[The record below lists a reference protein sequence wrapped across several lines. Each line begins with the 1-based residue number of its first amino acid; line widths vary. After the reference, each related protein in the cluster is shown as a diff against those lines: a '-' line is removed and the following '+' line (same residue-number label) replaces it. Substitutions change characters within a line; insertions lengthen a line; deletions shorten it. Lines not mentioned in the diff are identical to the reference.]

1 MEPYTI
7 DLDQIESWSYV
18 DFEPVYDFE
27 VENNHN
33 YCLVTESNET
43 ILVHNSGKSQTMIQ
57 FFLSELLNHD
67 ENDNETFVVL
77 RKVAATIRTSVYM
90 DFKNKIYEWGLG
102 DLITA
107 YDGIFEFRSR
117 SNKIIFMGVDN
128 PEKLKS
134 LAQAKY
140 IWVEEATELSKED
153 FIQVTL
159 RLRGISKHQKRFFLT
174 FNPVSDSH
182 WIKERFFD
190 RPPDVEKNKILILHS
205 TYKDCYRFLDKEYPI
220 RMEALKDI
228 DYTYWDVYANGNWGV
243 WDRET
248 LYVQYFDPNNHVVDG
263 YLKAHQDYPLYLSF
277 DFNITNTCVAIQF
290 SKNAPGHSYY
300 GTINVIKTYRHG
312 DLGDLCN
319 MIKQE
324 FPGMRYVINGD
335 PAGQARSAF
344 TTANMSA
351 YQLIANF
358 MNLPDMNLQI
368 MRSSPSHLNTRIV
381 DTLVFR
387 KCKIQIA
394 EEANKALI
402 ADFKE
407 AKVDRRI
414 SLDTWKQKN
423 PDKSH
428 ALDAW
433 RYFSFANFYEI
444 ASEYNIQKF
453 NGKLLQ
459 E

>member
-1 MEPYTI
+1 MPTL
-7 DLDQIESWSYV
+7 DLSNSELWNNKYLPAITR
-18 DFEPVYDFE
+18 PKVY
-27 VENNHN
+27 N
-33 YCLVTESNET
+33 
-43 ILVHNSGKSQTMIQ
+43 ILYGGAGSGKSQTMIQ
-57 FFLSELLNHD
+57 FYLSELLNHD
-67 ENDNETFVVL
+67 ENENETFVVL

-140 IWVEEATELSKED
+140 IWVEEATELTKED

-190 RPPDVEKNKILILHS
+190 KPPEIEKEKILILHS
-205 TYKDCYRFLDKEYPI
+205 TYKDCYRFLDKEYPL
-220 RMEALKDI
+220 RMEALRDV

-248 LYVQYFDPNNHVVDG
+248 LYVQYFDPKEHIVEG
-263 YLKAHQDYPLYLSF
+263 FLKAHPDYPLYLTF

-290 SKNAPGHSYY
+290 SKNAPGHKYY

-324 FPGMRYVINGD
+324 FPGMRYVVNGD

-344 TTANMSA
+344 TTQNMSA

-368 MRSSPSHLNTRIV
+368 MRASPSHLNTRIV
-381 DTLVFR
+381 DTLIFR
-387 KCKIQIA
+387 KCKIQIGS
-394 EEANKALI
+394 ESNQALI

>member
-67 ENDNETFVVL
+67 ENENETFVVL

-140 IWVEEATELSKED
+140 IWVEEATELTKED

-190 RPPDVEKNKILILHS
+190 RPPDIEKDKILI
-205 TYKDCYRFLDKEYPI
+205 
-220 RMEALKDI
+220 ALKHK
-228 DYTYWDVYANGNWGV
+228 
-243 WDRET
+243 R
-248 LYVQYFDPNNHVVDG
+248 
-263 YLKAHQDYPLYLSF
+263 
-277 DFNITNTCVAIQF
+277 
-290 SKNAPGHSYY
+290 
-300 GTINVIKTYRHG
+300 NVNKFL
-312 DLGDLCN
+312 LGW
-319 MIKQE
+319 
-324 FPGMRYVINGD
+324 
-335 PAGQARSAF
+335 
-344 TTANMSA
+344 T
-351 YQLIANF
+351 
-358 MNLPDMNLQI
+358 
-368 MRSSPSHLNTRIV
+368 H
-381 DTLVFR
+381 
-387 KCKIQIA
+387 
-394 EEANKALI
+394 
-402 ADFKE
+402 
-407 AKVDRRI
+407 
-414 SLDTWKQKN
+414 
-423 PDKSH
+423 
-428 ALDAW
+428 
-433 RYFSFANFYEI
+433 
-444 ASEYNIQKF
+444 
-453 NGKLLQ
+453 
-459 E
+459 

>member
-1 MEPYTI
+1 MPL
-7 DLDQIESWSYV
+7 LDISNSELWNQKYLPAITR
-18 DFEPVYDFE
+18 PKVY
-27 VENNHN
+27 N
-33 YCLVTESNET
+33 
-43 ILVHNSGKSQTMIQ
+43 ILYGGAGSGKSQTMIQ

-140 IWVEEATELSKED
+140 IWVEEATELTKED

-190 RPPDVEKNKILILHS
+190 RPPDVEKDKILIMHS

-220 RMEALKDI
+220 RMEALKDV

-248 LYVQYFDPNNHVVDG
+248 LYVQYFDPKNHVIEG
-263 YLKAHQDYPLYLSF
+263 TLRAHPDYPLYLTF
-277 DFNITNTCVAIQF
+277 DFNITNTCVVIQC

-319 MIKQE
+319 MIKME
-324 FPGMRYVINGD
+324 FPGMKYIINGD

-368 MRSSPSHLNTRIV
+368 MRASPSHLNTRIV

-394 EEANKALI
+394 EESNKALI

>member
-1 MEPYTI
+1 MPTL
-7 DLDQIESWSYV
+7 DL
-18 DFEPVYDFE
+18 
-27 VENNHN
+27 
-33 YCLVTESNET
+33 SNSELWNGKYLPAIT
-43 ILVHNSGKSQTMIQ
+43 RPKIYNILYGGAGSGKSQTMIQ
-57 FFLSELLNHD
+57 FFLSELLDHD
-67 ENDNETFVVL
+67 ENENETFVVL

-140 IWVEEATELSKED
+140 IWVEEATELTKED

-190 RPPDVEKNKILILHS
+190 RPPEVEKDKILILHS

-220 RMEALKDI
+220 RMEALKDV
-228 DYTYWDVYANGNWGV
+228 DYTYWDVYANGNWGI

-248 LYVQYFDPNNHVVDG
+248 LYVQYFSPKDHVVEG
-263 YLKAHQDYPLYLSF
+263 YLRAHPDYPLYLTF

-394 EEANKALI
+394 EESNKALI

>member
-1 MEPYTI
+1 MPTL
-7 DLDQIESWSYV
+7 DLSNPELWNHKYLPAITR
-18 DFEPVYDFE
+18 PKVY
-27 VENNHN
+27 N
-33 YCLVTESNET
+33 
-43 ILVHNSGKSQTMIQ
+43 ILYGGAGSGKSQTMIQ
-57 FFLSELLNHD
+57 FFLSELLNHE
-67 ENDNETFVVL
+67 ENENETFVVL

-90 DFKNKIYEWGLG
+90 DFKNKIYEWNLG
-102 DLITA
+102 DLITP

-117 SNKIIFMGVDN
+117 NNKIIFMGVDN

-140 IWVEEATELSKED
+140 IWVEEATELAKED

-190 RPPDVEKNKILILHS
+190 KVPDVEKDKILIMHS

-248 LYVQYFDPNNHVVDG
+248 LYVQYFDPKVHVVEG
-263 YLKAHQDYPLYLSF
+263 YLKAHPDYPLYLSF
-277 DFNITNTCVAIQF
+277 DFNITNTCVVIQF
-290 SKNAPGHSYY
+290 SKNAPGHKFY
-300 GTINVIKTYRHG
+300 GTVNVIKTYRHG
-312 DLGDLCN
+312 DLGDLCG

-394 EEANKALI
+394 EETNKSLI

-453 NGKLLQ
+453 DGKLLQ

>member
-1 MEPYTI
+1 MPTLNLSNP
-7 DLDQIESWSYV
+7 DLWNTKYLPAITRPKIY
-18 DFEPVYDFE
+18 
-27 VENNHN
+27 N
-33 YCLVTESNET
+33 
-43 ILVHNSGKSQTMIQ
+43 ILYGGAGSGKSQTMIQ
-57 FFLSELLNHD
+57 FFLSELLSHG
-67 ENDNETFVVL
+67 ENDNETYVVL

-90 DFKNKIYEWGLG
+90 DFKNKIYEWGLS

-140 IWVEEATELSKED
+140 IWVEEATELTKED

-190 RPPDVEKNKILILHS
+190 KPPEVEKDKILIMHS
-205 TYKDCYRFLDKEYPI
+205 TYKDSTKFLDKEYPI
-220 RMEALKDI
+220 RMEALKEV

-248 LYVQYFDPNNHVVDG
+248 LYVQYFDPKNHVVEG
-263 YLKAHQDYPLYLSF
+263 YLRAHPDYPLYLTF
-277 DFNITNTCVAIQF
+277 DFNITNTCVVIQF
-290 SKNAPGHSYY
+290 SKNAPGHNNY

-324 FPGMRYVINGD
+324 FPGMRYVVNGD

-351 YQLIANF
+351 YQLISNF

-368 MRSSPSHLNTRIV
+368 MRSSPSHLNTRII
-381 DTLVFR
+381 DTLVFK
-387 KCKIQIA
+387 KCKIQIGS
-394 EEANKALI
+394 EQNQALI

>member
-1 MEPYTI
+1 MPTL
-7 DLDQIESWSYV
+7 DL
-18 DFEPVYDFE
+18 
-27 VENNHN
+27 
-33 YCLVTESNET
+33 SNSELWNGKYLPAIT
-43 ILVHNSGKSQTMIQ
+43 RPKIYNILYGGAGSGKSQTMIQ
-57 FFLSELLNHD
+57 FFLSELLDHD
-67 ENDNETFVVL
+67 ENENETFVVL

-140 IWVEEATELSKED
+140 IWVEEATELTKED

-190 RPPDVEKNKILILHS
+190 RPPEVEKDKILILHS

-220 RMEALKDI
+220 RMEALKDV
-228 DYTYWDVYANGNWGV
+228 DYTYWDVYANGNWGI

-248 LYVQYFDPNNHVVDG
+248 LYVQYFSPKDHVVEG
-263 YLKAHQDYPLYLSF
+263 YLRAHPDYPLYLTF

-394 EEANKALI
+394 EESNKALI

-407 AKVDRRI
+407 GKVDRRI

>member
-1 MEPYTI
+1 MPTLNLSNP
-7 DLDQIESWSYV
+7 DLWNTKYLPAITRPKIY
-18 DFEPVYDFE
+18 
-27 VENNHN
+27 N
-33 YCLVTESNET
+33 
-43 ILVHNSGKSQTMIQ
+43 ILYGGAGSGKSQTMIQ
-57 FFLSELLNHD
+57 FFLSELLSHG
-67 ENDNETFVVL
+67 ENDNETYVVL

-90 DFKNKIYEWGLG
+90 DFKNKIYEWGLS

-140 IWVEEATELSKED
+140 IWVEEATELTKED

-190 RPPDVEKNKILILHS
+190 KPPEVEKDKILIMHS
-205 TYKDCYRFLDKEYPI
+205 TYKDSTKFLDKEYPI
-220 RMEALKDI
+220 RMEALKDV

-248 LYVQYFDPNNHVVDG
+248 LYVQYFDPKNHVVEG
-263 YLKAHQDYPLYLSF
+263 YLRAHPDYPLYLTF
-277 DFNITNTCVAIQF
+277 DFNITNTCVVIQF
-290 SKNAPGHSYY
+290 SKNAPGHNNY

-324 FPGMRYVINGD
+324 FPGMRYVVNGD

-351 YQLIANF
+351 YQLISNF
-358 MNLPDMNLQI
+358 MNLPDMNLQV
-368 MRSSPSHLNTRIV
+368 MRSSPSHLNTRII
-381 DTLVFR
+381 DTLVFK
-387 KCKIQIA
+387 KCKIQIGS
-394 EEANKALI
+394 EQNQALI

>member
-1 MEPYTI
+1 MPTLNLSNP
-7 DLDQIESWSYV
+7 DLWNAKYLPAITSPKIY
-18 DFEPVYDFE
+18 
-27 VENNHN
+27 N
-33 YCLVTESNET
+33 
-43 ILVHNSGKSQTMIQ
+43 ILYGGAGSGKSQTMIQ
-57 FFLSELLNHD
+57 FFLSELLSHG
-67 ENDNETFVVL
+67 ENDNETYVVL

-90 DFKNKIYEWGLG
+90 DFKNKIYEWGLS

-140 IWVEEATELSKED
+140 IWVEEATELTKED

-190 RPPDVEKNKILILHS
+190 KPPEVEKDKILIMHS
-205 TYKDCYRFLDKEYPI
+205 TYKDSTKFLDKEYPI
-220 RMEALKDI
+220 RMEALKDV

-248 LYVQYFDPNNHVVDG
+248 LYVQYFDPKNHVVEG
-263 YLKAHQDYPLYLSF
+263 YLRAHPDYPLYLTF
-277 DFNITNTCVAIQF
+277 DFNITNTCVVIQF
-290 SKNAPGHSYY
+290 SKNAPGHNNY

-324 FPGMRYVINGD
+324 FPGMRYVVNGD

-351 YQLIANF
+351 YQLISNF
-358 MNLPDMNLQI
+358 MNLPDMNLQV
-368 MRSSPSHLNTRIV
+368 MRSSPSHLNTRII
-381 DTLVFR
+381 DTLVFK
-387 KCKIQIA
+387 KCKIQIGS
-394 EEANKALI
+394 EQNQALI

>member
-1 MEPYTI
+1 MPTL
-7 DLDQIESWSYV
+7 DLSNAELWNNKYLPAITR
-18 DFEPVYDFE
+18 PKVY
-27 VENNHN
+27 N
-33 YCLVTESNET
+33 
-43 ILVHNSGKSQTMIQ
+43 ILYGGAGSGKSQTMIQ
-57 FFLSELLNHD
+57 FYLSELLNHD
-67 ENDNETFVVL
+67 ENENETFVVL

-140 IWVEEATELSKED
+140 IWVEEATELTKED

-190 RPPDVEKNKILILHS
+190 KPPEIEKEKILILHS
-205 TYKDCYRFLDKEYPI
+205 TYKDCYRFLDKEYPL
-220 RMEALKDI
+220 RMEALRDV

-248 LYVQYFDPNNHVVDG
+248 LYVQYFDPKEHIVEG
-263 YLKAHQDYPLYLSF
+263 FLKAHPDYPLYLTF

-290 SKNAPGHSYY
+290 SKNAPGHKYY

-324 FPGMRYVINGD
+324 FPGMRYVVNGD

-344 TTANMSA
+344 TTQNMSA

-358 MNLPDMNLQI
+358 MNLPDMNLQV
-368 MRSSPSHLNTRIV
+368 MRASPSHLNTRIV
-381 DTLVFR
+381 DTLIFR
-387 KCKIQIA
+387 KCKIQIGS
-394 EEANKALI
+394 ESNQALI

>member
-1 MEPYTI
+1 
-7 DLDQIESWSYV
+7 
-18 DFEPVYDFE
+18 
-27 VENNHN
+27 
-33 YCLVTESNET
+33 
-43 ILVHNSGKSQTMIQ
+43 MIQ
-57 FFLSELLNHD
+57 FFLSELLSHG
-67 ENDNETFVVL
+67 ENDNETYVVL

-140 IWVEEATELSKED
+140 IWVEEATELTKED

-190 RPPDVEKNKILILHS
+190 KPPEVEKDKILVMHS
-205 TYKDCYRFLDKEYPI
+205 TYKDCYKFLDKEYPI
-220 RMEALKDI
+220 RMEALKEV

-248 LYVQYFDPNNHVVDG
+248 LYVQYFDPKIHVVEG
-263 YLKAHQDYPLYLSF
+263 YLRAHPDYPLYLTF
-277 DFNITNTCVAIQF
+277 DFNITNTCVVIQF
-290 SKNAPGHSYY
+290 SKNAPGHNNY

-324 FPGMRYVINGD
+324 FPGMRYVVNGD

-351 YQLIANF
+351 YQLISNF

-368 MRSSPSHLNTRIV
+368 MRSSPSHLNTRII
-381 DTLVFR
+381 DTLVFK
-387 KCKIQIA
+387 KCKIQIGS
-394 EEANKALI
+394 EQNQALI

>member
-1 MEPYTI
+1 MPTL
-7 DLDQIESWSYV
+7 DL
-18 DFEPVYDFE
+18 
-27 VENNHN
+27 
-33 YCLVTESNET
+33 SNSELWNGKYLPAIT
-43 ILVHNSGKSQTMIQ
+43 RPKIYNILYGGAGSGKSQTMIQ
-57 FFLSELLNHD
+57 FFLSELLDHD
-67 ENDNETFVVL
+67 ENENETFVVL

-140 IWVEEATELSKED
+140 IWVEEATELTKED

-190 RPPDVEKNKILILHS
+190 RPPEVEKDKILILHS

-220 RMEALKDI
+220 RMEALKDV

-248 LYVQYFDPNNHVVDG
+248 LYVQYFSPKDHVVEG
-263 YLKAHQDYPLYLSF
+263 YLRAHPDYPLYLTF

-394 EEANKALI
+394 EEPNKALI

>member
-1 MEPYTI
+1 MPTL
-7 DLDQIESWSYV
+7 DL
-18 DFEPVYDFE
+18 
-27 VENNHN
+27 
-33 YCLVTESNET
+33 SNSELWNGKYLPAIT
-43 ILVHNSGKSQTMIQ
+43 RPKIYNILYGGAGSGKSQTMIQ
-57 FFLSELLNHD
+57 FFLSELLDHD
-67 ENDNETFVVL
+67 ENENETFVVL

-140 IWVEEATELSKED
+140 IWVEEATELTKED

-190 RPPDVEKNKILILHS
+190 RPPEVEKDKILILHS

-220 RMEALKDI
+220 RMEALKDV

-248 LYVQYFDPNNHVVDG
+248 LYVQYFSPKDHVVEG
-263 YLKAHQDYPLYLSF
+263 YLRAHPDYPLYLTF

>member
-1 MEPYTI
+1 MPTLNLSNP
-7 DLDQIESWSYV
+7 DLWNAKYLPAITRPKIY
-18 DFEPVYDFE
+18 
-27 VENNHN
+27 N
-33 YCLVTESNET
+33 
-43 ILVHNSGKSQTMIQ
+43 ILYGGAGSGKSQTMIQ
-57 FFLSELLNHD
+57 FFLSELLSHG
-67 ENDNETFVVL
+67 ENDNETYVVL

-140 IWVEEATELSKED
+140 IWVEEATELTKED

-190 RPPDVEKNKILILHS
+190 KPPEVEKDKILIMHS
-205 TYKDCYRFLDKEYPI
+205 TYKDSTKFLDKEYPI
-220 RMEALKDI
+220 RMEALKEV

-248 LYVQYFDPNNHVVDG
+248 LYVQYFDPKNHVVEG
-263 YLKAHQDYPLYLSF
+263 YLRAHPDYPLYLTF
-277 DFNITNTCVAIQF
+277 DFNITNTCVVIQF
-290 SKNAPGHSYY
+290 SKNANGHSNY

-324 FPGMRYVINGD
+324 FPGMRYVVNGD

-351 YQLIANF
+351 YQLISNF

-368 MRSSPSHLNTRIV
+368 MRSSPSHLNTRII

-387 KCKIQIA
+387 KCKIQIGS
-394 EEANKALI
+394 EQNQALI

>member
-1 MEPYTI
+1 MPTL
-7 DLDQIESWSYV
+7 DL
-18 DFEPVYDFE
+18 
-27 VENNHN
+27 
-33 YCLVTESNET
+33 SNSELWNGKYLPAIT
-43 ILVHNSGKSQTMIQ
+43 RPKIYNILYGGAGSGKSQTMIQ
-57 FFLSELLNHD
+57 FFLSELLDHD
-67 ENDNETFVVL
+67 ENENETFVVL

-140 IWVEEATELSKED
+140 IWVEEATELTKED

-190 RPPDVEKNKILILHS
+190 RPPDVEKDKILILHS

-220 RMEALKDI
+220 RMEALKDV

-248 LYVQYFDPNNHVVDG
+248 LYVQYFSPKDHVVEG
-263 YLKAHQDYPLYLSF
+263 YLRAHPDYPLYLTF

-387 KCKIQIA
+387 KCKIQIS
-394 EEANKALI
+394 EESNKALI

>member
-1 MEPYTI
+1 MPTL
-7 DLDQIESWSYV
+7 DL
-18 DFEPVYDFE
+18 
-27 VENNHN
+27 
-33 YCLVTESNET
+33 SNSELWNGKYLPAIT
-43 ILVHNSGKSQTMIQ
+43 RPKIYNILYGGAGSGKSQTMIQ

-67 ENDNETFVVL
+67 ENENETFVVL

-90 DFKNKIYEWGLG
+90 DFKNKIYEWGLS

-159 RLRGISKHQKRFFLT
+159 RLRGVSKHQKRFFLT

-190 RPPDVEKNKILILHS
+190 KPPEIEKEKILILHS
-205 TYKDCYRFLDKEYPI
+205 TYKDCYRFLDKEYPL
-220 RMEALKDI
+220 RMEALKDV

-248 LYVQYFDPNNHVVDG
+248 LYVQYFDPKEHIVEG
-263 YLKAHQDYPLYLSF
+263 YLRAHPDYPLYLTF

-290 SKNAPGHSYY
+290 SKNAPGHTYY

-387 KCKIQIA
+387 KCKIQISA
-394 EEANKALI
+394 ESNQALI

>member
-1 MEPYTI
+1 MPTL
-7 DLDQIESWSYV
+7 DL
-18 DFEPVYDFE
+18 
-27 VENNHN
+27 
-33 YCLVTESNET
+33 SNADLWNRKYLPAIT
-43 ILVHNSGKSQTMIQ
+43 RPKIYNILYGGAGSGKSQTMIQ
-57 FFLSELLNHD
+57 FLLSELLNHD
-67 ENDNETFVVL
+67 ENENETFVVL

-90 DFKNKIYEWGLG
+90 DFKNKIYEWGLS
-102 DLITA
+102 DLITP

-140 IWVEEATELSKED
+140 IWVEEATELTKED

-159 RLRGISKHQKRFFLT
+159 RLRGVSKHQKRFFLT

-190 RPPDVEKNKILILHS
+190 KPPEIEKDKILILHS

-220 RMEALKDI
+220 RMEALKDV

-248 LYVQYFDPNNHVVDG
+248 LYVQYFDPKEHIVEG
-263 YLKAHQDYPLYLSF
+263 TLLAHPDYPLYLTF

-290 SKNAPGHSYY
+290 SKNAPGHKYY

-351 YQLIANF
+351 YQLIQNF
-358 MNLPDMNLQI
+358 MNLPDMNLQV
-368 MRSSPSHLNTRIV
+368 MRASPSHLNTRIV
-381 DTLVFR
+381 DTLIFR

-394 EEANKALI
+394 DETNKALI

-433 RYFSFANFYEI
+433 RYFSFGNFYEI

>member
-1 MEPYTI
+1 MPVL
-7 DLDQIESWSYV
+7 DLSSADLWNQKYLPALTRPKIY
-18 DFEPVYDFE
+18 
-27 VENNHN
+27 N
-33 YCLVTESNET
+33 
-43 ILVHNSGKSQTMIQ
+43 ILYGGAGSGKSQTMIQ
-57 FFLSELLNHD
+57 FFLSEILNHG
-67 ENDNETFVVL
+67 ENENETFVVL

-102 DLITA
+102 DLIQA
-107 YDGIFEFRSR
+107 FDGIFEFRSR

-140 IWVEEATELSKED
+140 IWVEEATELTKED

-159 RLRGISKHQKRFFLT
+159 RLRGVSKHQKRFFLT

-190 RPPDVEKNKILILHS
+190 KPPFIEKDKILIMHS
-205 TYKDCYRFLDKEYPI
+205 TYKDSLQFLDKEYPI
-220 RMEALKDI
+220 RMEALKEV

-248 LYVQYFDPNNHVVDG
+248 LYVTYFDPSVHVVEG
-263 YLKAHQDYPLYLSF
+263 YLKAHPDYPLYLSF
-277 DFNITNTCVAIQF
+277 DFNITNTCLVIQY
-290 SKNAPGHSYY
+290 SKNAAGHKWY
-300 GTINVIKTYRHG
+300 GTINVIKTYRMG

-319 MIKQE
+319 QIKSE

-358 MNLPDMNLQI
+358 MNLPAMNLQI
-368 MRSSPSHLNTRIV
+368 MRASPSHLNTRIV

-387 KCKIQIA
+387 KCKIQIGS
-394 EEANKALI
+394 NDNSALI